1 MRLLLIVCVALAL
14 VPAAFAQNPD
24 DYRGGW
30 KTETNGTPRIYQFSI
45 RGATV
50 RGVYCTWCNDAT
62 TLAFVDGKF
71 GAAGITFTVTHVDNN
86 GKTTHTDTGT
96 AVFEKPNLIVTG
108 KLGGRQGGNFKWVM
122 VKDERGP
129 DPLPIPIVMLPPRD
143 VPILGR
149 GGAGAPR
156 GGAVPPAIPPAIPA
170 GPGAAN
176 NAAPRG
182 AATPPA
188 PAAGGGGGGR
198 GGYTPPG
205 PWLKLTPD
213 LVAGSWIGFGVGI
226 NKQYFIIKKVG
237 SKLRGMV
244 CGRCDNPYTMAA
256 LDDFVIE
263 GEVMRF
269 NILHD
274 DWGDYSIPFD
284 KHVSVRVSNNEM
296 RAVFYQDN
304 LPPAVAARGQ
314 QTDPGIAGTTLIGPI
329 PHEATAVNRWR

>member
-1 MRLLLIVCVALAL
+1 
-14 VPAAFAQNPD
+14 
-24 DYRGGW
+24 
-30 KTETNGTPRIYQFSI
+30 
-45 RGATV
+45 
-50 RGVYCTWCNDAT
+50 
-62 TLAFVDGKF
+62 
-71 GAAGITFTVTHVDNN
+71 
-86 GKTTHTDTGT
+86 
-96 AVFEKPNLIVTG
+96 
-108 KLGGRQGGNFKWVM
+108 M

-149 GGAGAPR
+149 GGGGAPR
-156 GGAVPPAIPPAIPA
+156 GAGAAPATPAAPA
-170 GPGAAN
+170 AAN

-182 AATPPA
+182 
-188 PAAGGGGGGR
+188 GGR
-198 GGYTPPG
+198 GGYVPPG

-237 SKLRGMV
+237 NKLRGMV

-269 NILHD
+269 NILHE

-284 KHVSVRVSNNEM
+284 KHVAVRVSNNEM

-304 LPPAVAARGQ
+304 LPPEVAARGQ
-314 QTDPGIAGTTLIGPI
+314 QTNPGIAGTTLIGPI
-329 PHEATAVNRWR
+329 PHEATATNRWK

>member
-1 MRLLLIVCVALAL
+1 MKLPLLVSVVLAL
-14 VPAAFAQNPD
+14 VSTAFAQNPD

-45 RGATV
+45 RGTTV

-71 GAAGITFTVTHVDNN
+71 GPAGIAFTVTHVDNN
-86 GKTTHTDTGT
+86 GKTTQTDTGT

-108 KLGGRQGGNFKWVM
+108 KLGGNKGGNFRWVM

-156 GGAVPPAIPPAIPA
+156 GGAAPPAIPA
-170 GPGAAN
+170 AQGAA
-176 NAAPRG
+176 
-182 AATPPA
+182 
-188 PAAGGGGGGR
+188 R
-198 GGYTPPG
+198 GGYVPPG

-213 LVAGSWIGFGVGI
+213 QVAGSWIGFGVGI

-237 SKLRGMV
+237 NKLRGMV

-256 LDDFVIE
+256 LDDFVID

-269 NILHD
+269 NILHE

-284 KHVSVRVSNNEM
+284 KHVAVRVSNNEM

-304 LPPAVAARGQ
+304 LPPEVAARGQ
-314 QTDPGIAGTTLIGPI
+314 RTDPGIAGTTLIGPI
-329 PHEATAVNRWR
+329 PHEATSTNRWK

>member
-1 MRLLLIVCVALAL
+1 MKLVLLVCIILAL
-14 VPAAFAQNPD
+14 VPAAFAQKPD

-71 GAAGITFTVTHVDNN
+71 GPAGITFTVTHVDNN

-108 KLGGRQGGNFKWVM
+108 KLGGRQGGDFRWVM

-129 DPLPIPIVMLPPRD
+129 DPLPIPIVMLPPRN
-143 VPILGR
+143 VPVLGR
-149 GGAGAPR
+149 GGA
-156 GGAVPPAIPPAIPA
+156 
-170 GPGAAN
+170 
-176 NAAPRG
+176 
-182 AATPPA
+182 
-188 PAAGGGGGGR
+188 GGGGGR
-198 GGYTPPG
+198 GGYLPPG

-237 SKLRGMV
+237 NKLRGMV

-256 LDDFVIE
+256 LDDFVIDV
-263 GEVMRF
+263 EVMRF
-269 NILHD
+269 NILHE

-284 KHVSVRVSNNEM
+284 KHVAVRVSNNEM

-304 LPPAVAARGQ
+304 LPPEVAARGQ

-329 PHEATAVNRWR
+329 PHEATATNRWK

>member
-1 MRLLLIVCVALAL
+1 MKLALLVCVVLAL
-14 VPAAFAQNPD
+14 VPAAFAQSPD

-30 KTETNGTPRIYQFSI
+30 KTETDGTPRIYQFSI

-71 GAAGITFTVTHVDNN
+71 GATGIAFTVTHVDNN
-86 GKTTHTDTGT
+86 GKTTHSDTGN

-108 KLGGRQGGNFKWVM
+108 KLGGRQGGNFRWVM

-129 DPLPIPIVMLPPRD
+129 DPLPIPIVMLPPRE

-149 GGAGAPR
+149 R
-156 GGAVPPAIPPAIPA
+156 GG
-170 GPGAAN
+170 
-176 NAAPRG
+176 
-182 AATPPA
+182 ATPPA
-188 PAAGGGGGGR
+188 PAAGGGGGR
-198 GGYTPPG
+198 GGYVPPG

-213 LVAGSWIGFGVGI
+213 QVAGSWIGFGVGI

-237 SKLRGMV
+237 NRLRGMV

-256 LDDFVIE
+256 LDDFVID

-269 NILHD
+269 NILHE

-284 KHVSVRVSNNEM
+284 KHVAVRVSNNEM

-304 LPPAVAARGQ
+304 LPPEVAARGQ

-329 PHEATAVNRWR
+329 PHEATATNRWK

>member
-1 MRLLLIVCVALAL
+1 MKLVLLVWIILAL
-14 VPAAFAQNPD
+14 VPAAFAQKPD

-71 GAAGITFTVTHVDNN
+71 GPAGITFTVTHVDNN

-96 AVFEKPNLIVTG
+96 AVFEKPHLIVTG
-108 KLGGRQGGNFKWVM
+108 KLGGRQGGDFRWVM

-129 DPLPIPIVMLPPRD
+129 DPLPIPIVMLPPRN
-143 VPILGR
+143 VPVLGR
-149 GGAGAPR
+149 GGA
-156 GGAVPPAIPPAIPA
+156 
-170 GPGAAN
+170 
-176 NAAPRG
+176 
-182 AATPPA
+182 
-188 PAAGGGGGGR
+188 GGGGGR
-198 GGYTPPG
+198 GGYLPPG

-213 LVAGSWIGFGVGI
+213 QVAGSWIGFGVGI

-237 SKLRGMV
+237 NKLRGMV

-256 LDDFVIE
+256 LDDFVID

-269 NILHD
+269 NILHE

-284 KHVSVRVSNNEM
+284 KHVAVRVSNNEM

-304 LPPAVAARGQ
+304 LPPEVAARGQ

-329 PHEATAVNRWR
+329 PHEATATNRWK

>member
-1 MRLLLIVCVALAL
+1 MKLPLFVCVFLAL
-14 VPAAFAQNPD
+14 VAAAFAQNPD

-30 KTETNGTPRIYQFSI
+30 KTEANGTPRIYEFSI

-50 RGVYCTWCNDAT
+50 RGVYCSWCNDAT
-62 TLAFVDGKF
+62 TLAFIDGKF
-71 GAAGITFTVTHVDNN
+71 GSAGITFTVTHVDNN

-108 KLGGRQGGNFKWVM
+108 KLGGREGGDFRWVM

-129 DPLPIPIVMLPPRD
+129 DPLPIPIVMLPSRD

-156 GGAVPPAIPPAIPA
+156 GG
-170 GPGAAN
+170 G
-176 NAAPRG
+176 
-182 AATPPA
+182 TPPA
-188 PAAGGGGGGR
+188 PTAAGGGGR
-198 GGYTPPG
+198 GGYIPPG

-213 LVAGSWIGFGVGI
+213 QLVGSWIGFGVGI

-237 SKLRGMV
+237 NKLRGMV

-256 LDDFVIE
+256 LDDFVID

-269 NILHD
+269 NILHE

-284 KHVSVRVSNNEM
+284 KHVAVRVSNNEM

-304 LPPAVAARGQ
+304 LPPEVAARGQ

-329 PHEATAVNRWR
+329 SYEATTTNRWK

>member
-1 MRLLLIVCVALAL
+1 MKLPLLVSVVFAFGS
-14 VPAAFAQNPD
+14 AAFAQNPD

-30 KTETNGTPRIYQFSI
+30 KTETNGTPRIYEFSI
-45 RGATV
+45 RGTTV

-71 GAAGITFTVTHVDNN
+71 GPAGMTFTVTHVDNN
-86 GKTTHTDTGT
+86 GKTTQTDTGT
-96 AVFEKPNLIVTG
+96 AIFEKPNLIVTG
-108 KLGGRQGGNFKWVM
+108 KLGGREGGNFRWVM

-129 DPLPIPIVMLPPRD
+129 DPLPIPIVMFPPRD

-149 GGAGAPR
+149 GGAGARR
-156 GGAVPPAIPPAIPA
+156 GGAAPP
-170 GPGAAN
+170 
-176 NAAPRG
+176 
-182 AATPPA
+182 ATPPVA
-188 PAAGGGGGGR
+188 AAAGGAAR
-198 GGYTPPG
+198 GGYLPPG

-213 LVAGSWIGFGVGI
+213 QVAGSWIGFGVGI

-256 LDDFVIE
+256 LDDFVID

-269 NILHD
+269 NILHE

-284 KHVSVRVSNNEM
+284 KHVAVRVSNNEM

-304 LPPAVAARGQ
+304 LPPEVAARGQ

-329 PHEATAVNRWR
+329 PHEATATNRWK

>member
-1 MRLLLIVCVALAL
+1 MKLPLLVCLVLAL

-30 KTETNGTPRIYQFSI
+30 KSETDGTPRIYQFSI
-45 RGATV
+45 RGAGV

-71 GAAGITFTVTHVDNN
+71 GPSGITFTVTHVDNN

-156 GGAVPPAIPPAIPA
+156 GGAAPP
-170 GPGAAN
+170 AN

-182 AATPPA
+182 GAVTPPPPPA
-188 PAAGGGGGGR
+188 PGPGGGGGGR
-198 GGYTPPG
+198 RGGYVPPG

-213 LVAGSWIGFGVGI
+213 LVAGSWIGFGVGV

-237 SKLRGMV
+237 NKLRGMV

-256 LDDFVIE
+256 LDDFVID

-284 KHVSVRVSNNEM
+284 KHVAVRVSNNEM

-304 LPPAVAARGQ
+304 LPPEVAARGQ
-314 QTDPGIAGTTLIGPI
+314 QTNPGIAGTTLIGPI
-329 PHEATAVNRWR
+329 PHEATATNRWK

>member
-1 MRLLLIVCVALAL
+1 MKLLLLVCIVLAF

-30 KTETNGTPRIYQFSI
+30 KTETRGTPRIYQFSI

-71 GAAGITFTVTHVDNN
+71 GQAGITFTVTHVDNN

-108 KLGGRQGGNFKWVM
+108 KLGGRQGGDFKWVM

-149 GGAGAPR
+149 GGAG
-156 GGAVPPAIPPAIPA
+156 GG
-170 GPGAAN
+170 G
-176 NAAPRG
+176 
-182 AATPPA
+182 
-188 PAAGGGGGGR
+188 GGGGGGR
-198 GGYTPPG
+198 GAYIPPG

-237 SKLRGMV
+237 NKLRGMV

-256 LDDFVIE
+256 LDDFVID

-269 NILHD
+269 NILHE

-284 KHVSVRVSNNEM
+284 KHVAVRVSNNEM

-304 LPPAVAARGQ
+304 LPPEVAARGQ
-314 QTDPGIAGTTLIGPI
+314 QTNPGIAGTTLIGPI
-329 PHEATAVNRWR
+329 PHEATATNRWK

>member
-1 MRLLLIVCVALAL
+1 MKLLLLVSVVLAL

-30 KTETNGTPRIYQFSI
+30 KTETNGTPRTYEFSI
-45 RGATV
+45 RGTTV

-71 GAAGITFTVTHVDNN
+71 GPTGITFTVTHVDNN
-86 GKTTHTDTGT
+86 GKTTQMDTGT
-96 AVFEKPNLIVTG
+96 AIFEKPNLIVTG
-108 KLGGRQGGNFKWVM
+108 KLGGRDGGNFKWVM

-156 GGAVPPAIPPAIPA
+156 GGA
-170 GPGAAN
+170 
-176 NAAPRG
+176 
-182 AATPPA
+182 TPPA
-188 PAAGGGGGGR
+188 PAGPGGGGR
-198 GGYTPPG
+198 GGYVPPG

-213 LVAGSWIGFGVGI
+213 QVAGSWIGFGVGI
-226 NKQYFIIKKVG
+226 NKQYFIFKKVG
-237 SKLRGMV
+237 NKLRGMV

-256 LDDFVIE
+256 LDDFIIE

-269 NILHD
+269 NILHE

-284 KHVSVRVSNNEM
+284 KHVAVRVSNNEM

-304 LPPAVAARGQ
+304 LPPEAAARGQ

-329 PHEATAVNRWR
+329 PHEATSTNRWK

>member
-1 MRLLLIVCVALAL
+1 MKVPLFVCAVLAL
-14 VPAAFAQNPD
+14 VSAAFAQNPD

-30 KTETNGTPRIYQFSI
+30 KTETNGTPRIYEFSI
-45 RGATV
+45 RGNTV

-71 GAAGITFTVTHVDNN
+71 GPEGITFTVTHVDNN
-86 GKTTHTDTGT
+86 GKTTQTDKGT
-96 AVFEKPNLIVTG
+96 AIFEKPNLIVTG
-108 KLGGRQGGNFKWVM
+108 KLGGREGGDFRWVM

-149 GGAGAPR
+149 GGTG
-156 GGAVPPAIPPAIPA
+156 
-170 GPGAAN
+170 
-176 NAAPRG
+176 APRG

-188 PAAGGGGGGR
+188 PAATSGAAR
-198 GGYTPPG
+198 GGYVPPG

-213 LVAGSWIGFGVGI
+213 QVAGSWVGFGVGI

-237 SKLRGMV
+237 NKLRGMV

-256 LDDFVIE
+256 LDDFVID

-269 NILHD
+269 NILHE

-284 KHVSVRVSNNEM
+284 KHVAVRVSNNEM

-304 LPPAVAARGQ
+304 LPPEVAARGQ
-314 QTDPGIAGTTLIGPI
+314 QTNPGIAGTTLIGPI
-329 PHEATAVNRWR
+329 PHEATSTNRWK

>member
-1 MRLLLIVCVALAL
+1 MSPFLEEEARAHREVAPCHRRF
-14 VPAAFAQNPD
+14 PAA
-24 DYRGGW
+24 
-30 KTETNGTPRIYQFSI
+30 
-45 RGATV
+45 
-50 RGVYCTWCNDAT
+50 
-62 TLAFVDGKF
+62 
-71 GAAGITFTVTHVDNN
+71 
-86 GKTTHTDTGT
+86 
-96 AVFEKPNLIVTG
+96 
-108 KLGGRQGGNFKWVM
+108 
-122 VKDERGP
+122 
-129 DPLPIPIVMLPPRD
+129 
-143 VPILGR
+143 
-149 GGAGAPR
+149 
-156 GGAVPPAIPPAIPA
+156 
-170 GPGAAN
+170 PGAAN

-182 AATPPA
+182 GATPPA

-237 SKLRGMV
+237 NKLRGMV

-284 KHVSVRVSNNEM
+284 KHVAVRVSNNEM

-304 LPPAVAARGQ
+304 LPPEVAARGQ

-329 PHEATAVNRWR
+329 PHEATATNRWK

>member
-1 MRLLLIVCVALAL
+1 MRTMKLQLLVCLFFSFA
-14 VPAAFAQNPD
+14 PAVFAQNPD

-30 KTETNGTPRIYQFSI
+30 RTETTGPPHIYQFSI

-71 GAAGITFTVTHVDNN
+71 GATGITFTVTHVDNN

-96 AVFEKPNLIVTG
+96 AIFEKPNLIVTG
-108 KLGGRQGGNFKWVM
+108 KLGGRQGGNFRWVM
-122 VKDERGP
+122 IKDERGP

-156 GGAVPPAIPPAIPA
+156 GGGAPPAIPA
-170 GPGAAN
+170 APGTAN

-182 AATPPA
+182 
-188 PAAGGGGGGR
+188 GGR
-198 GGYTPPG
+198 GGYLPPG

-213 LVAGSWIGFGVGI
+213 QVAGSWIGFGVGI

-237 SKLRGMV
+237 NKLRGMV

-256 LDDFVIE
+256 LDDFAIE

-269 NILHD
+269 NILHE

-284 KHVSVRVSNNEM
+284 KHVAVRVSNNEM

-304 LPPAVAARGQ
+304 LPPEVAARGQ

-329 PHEATAVNRWR
+329 PHEATATNRWK